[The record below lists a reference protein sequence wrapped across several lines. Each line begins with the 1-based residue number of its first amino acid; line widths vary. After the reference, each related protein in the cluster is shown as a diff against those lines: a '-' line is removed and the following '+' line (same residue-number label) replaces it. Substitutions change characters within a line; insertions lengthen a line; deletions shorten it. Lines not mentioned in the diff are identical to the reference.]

1 VNIFD
6 GDALMNEM
14 EINLNML
21 GTLMLDGVG
30 GEVECADVI
39 MIDEGSPRQGAV
51 QLLKKLI
58 NPTRLYHAFDRGV
71 VLLLGARRGD
81 VVLVLGVLGDKVVTQ
96 KHYVA

>member
-6 GDALMNEM
+6 GDALMDEM

-39 MIDEGSPRQGAV
+39 MIDEGSPR
-51 QLLKKLI
+51 
-58 NPTRLYHAFDRGV
+58 
-71 VLLLGARRGD
+71 
-81 VVLVLGVLGDKVVTQ
+81 
-96 KHYVA
+96 